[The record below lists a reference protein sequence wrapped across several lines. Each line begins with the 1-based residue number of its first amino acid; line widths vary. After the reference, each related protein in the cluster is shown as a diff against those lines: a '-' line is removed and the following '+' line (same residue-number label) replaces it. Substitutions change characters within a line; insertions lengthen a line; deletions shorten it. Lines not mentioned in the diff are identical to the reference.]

1 MNRKRA
7 VITGIGVVAPD
18 APNVPAFLANLQ
30 EGKSGIH
37 FCPEMADAGFD
48 CQVCGRAEQN
58 INLEDPILKYHELH
72 LANDF
77 IQLASTAAL
86 EAWYDAGLQV
96 PDPDAAI
103 DYRTGVVIGGIA
115 PGLDTIG
122 LKVAP
127 MVQRKKV
134 RRLGSLIIPN
144 IMPSGASAYLSSIFA
159 AGGYSISVSSA
170 CSTGLDSILNGV
182 ASIWFGWADRMIVG
196 ASESHSIYNLAG
208 FDAMRLMN
216 KQWNHSPASASRP
229 MSQQANG
236 FVPGS
241 GAGVLI
247 LESLEMAQARGA
259 KIYGEIVSSFVNCGA
274 QRQGGSMTFP
284 NKEAVIKAIEQ
295 NLAYSDYTVD
305 DIDYINGHLSATIA
319 DELEVANWQY
329 VLRDRKKPFP
339 FINSTKSLIGHC
351 LGAAG
356 ALETV
361 AMVLQLEHNFIHAS
375 RNAENLNPAIEA
387 LIGRAA
393 VPTQRIDTDEPKLAM
408 KASFGFGDVN
418 SVLMYKKW
426 EE

>member
-1 MNRKRA
+1 MDRRRV

-18 APNVPAFLANLQ
+18 SPDVPTFLANLK
-30 EGKSGIH
+30 EGNSGIH
-37 FCPEMADAGFD
+37 FCPEMAEAGFD
-48 CQVCGRAEQN
+48 CQVCGRGEQN
-58 INLEDPILKYHELH
+58 INLADPILKYHELH

-96 PDPDAAI
+96 PNPDAEI

-115 PGLDTIG
+115 PGIDT
-122 LKVAP
+122 VAKKIVP
-127 MVQRKKV
+127 MVKGKKV

-159 AGGYSISVSSA
+159 AGAYSVSLNSA
-170 CSTGLDSILNGV
+170 CSTGLDSILNGAV
-182 ASIWFGWADRMIVG
+182 SIWFGWADRMIVG
-196 ASESHSIYNLAG
+196 ASESHSVHNLAG

-216 KQWNHSPASASRP
+216 KHWNHEPAAASRP

-241 GAGVLI
+241 GAGVLV
-247 LESLEMAQARGA
+247 LESLELAQARGA

-295 NLAYSDYTVD
+295 TLDYTSYTVD

-319 DELEVANWQY
+319 DELEIANWQH
-329 VLRDRKKPFP
+329 VLRDRVKPFP
-339 FINSTKSLIGHC
+339 YINSTKSLIGHC

-356 ALETV
+356 ALETI
-361 AMVLQLEHNFIHAS
+361 AMVLQLKHNFIHAS
-375 RNAENLNPAIEA
+375 RNAENLNPAIEG

-426 EE
+426 A